1 MYSIEQV
8 REYIEKSINELEFN
22 EEPKELYEPIRY
34 VFETGGK
41 RLRPLLTLM
50 ACNLYDENLEGALTP
65 ALGLEIFHNFTLLH
79 DDIMDEADLR
89 RNRPT
94 VHKRWDQNVAILSGD
109 VMAILAYE
117 YITTCKVNVLPD
129 VIKVFNTTARQVCEG
144 QQFDMNFETLNQV
157 SVEAY
162 LKMIEMKTSVLL
174 AGCMQIGAL
183 IGGAGKKD
191 AELLFNFGRDIGMA
205 FQIQDDLLDTYGDT
219 EVFGKRI
226 GGDILANKKTYL
238 LIKALE
244 KADKNQNEILNN
256 LINGSVNN
264 PQDKIDAVKNIYN
277 ELEIKELTNN
287 LAGDYFKNALLSL
300 DKVQVSE
307 ERKIHLK
314 QLADL
319 LLNRDK

>member
-1 MYSIEQV
+1 MHSIEET
-8 REYIEKSINELEFN
+8 REYIEKSINSLEFN

-34 VFETGGK
+34 VFGTGGK
-41 RLRPLLTLM
+41 RLRPLMTLL
-50 ACNLYDENLEGALTP
+50 ACNLFDEKLEGALIP

-89 RNRPT
+89 RNHPT
-94 VHKRWDQNVAILSGD
+94 VHKKWDQNVAILSGD

-117 YITTCKVNVLPD
+117 YITSCDVKVLPD

-144 QQFDMNFETLNQV
+144 QQFDMNFETLTQV
-157 SVEAY
+157 TVEEY

-183 IGGAGKKD
+183 IGGASRKD
-191 AELLFNFGRDIGMA
+191 AELLYNFGRDIGMA
-205 FQIQDDLLDTYGDT
+205 FQIQDDLLDTYGET

-244 KADKNQNEILNN
+244 KANEKQNNILNE
-256 LINGSVNN
+256 LINGSVAD
-264 PQDKIDAVKNIYN
+264 PQDKIDAVKDIYN
-277 ELEIKELTNN
+277 ELKIKELTSE
-287 LAGDYFKNALLSL
+287 LAGDYLKNALINLE
-300 DKVQVSE
+300 KVEVPE
-307 ERKIHLK
+307 ERKVHLK
-314 QLADL
+314 KLADL
-319 LLNRDK
+319 LLNREK

>member
-50 ACNLYDENLEGALTP
+50 ACNLFDENLEGALTP

-94 VHKRWDQNVAILSGD
+94 VHKKWNQNVAILSGD

-117 YITTCKVNVLPD
+117 FITTCEVNVLPD

-183 IGGAGKKD
+183 IGGASKKD
-191 AELLFNFGRDIGMA
+191 AELLYDFGRDVGMA

-244 KADKNQNEILNN
+244 KADKNQNEILNH

-277 ELEIKELTNN
+277 ELEIKELTND

-307 ERKIHLK
+307 ERKVHLK

>member
-50 ACNLYDENLEGALTP
+50 ACNLFDENLEGALTP

-94 VHKRWDQNVAILSGD
+94 VHKKWDQNVAILSGD

-117 YITTCKVNVLPD
+117 YITTCEVNVLPD

-183 IGGAGKKD
+183 IGGASKKD
-191 AELLFNFGRDIGMA
+191 AELLYDFGRDVGMA

-244 KADKNQNEILNN
+244 KADKNQNEILNH

-277 ELEIKELTNN
+277 ELEIKELTND

-307 ERKIHLK
+307 ERKVHLK

>member
-50 ACNLYDENLEGALTP
+50 ACNLFDENLEGALTP

-94 VHKRWDQNVAILSGD
+94 VHKKWDQNVAILSGD

-117 YITTCKVNVLPD
+117 YITTCEVNVLPD

-183 IGGAGKKD
+183 IGGASKRD
-191 AELLFNFGRDIGMA
+191 AELLYNFGRDVGMA

-244 KADKNQNEILNN
+244 KADKNQNKILNN
-256 LINGSVNN
+256 LINGSANN

-277 ELEIKELTNN
+277 ELEIKDLTND

-300 DKVQVSE
+300 DEVQVSE
-307 ERKIHLK
+307 EKKFHLK